1 MYREDIDKK
10 IANAMKSGNEIETL
24 VWRAIKT
31 EFIKFRTSGANVE
44 LTDDKELQ
52 IINKMLQQRKD
63 SFEEYKKAG
72 REDLAISEQK
82 EMELLSSLLPKEPTE
97 EDIDNAIKEFVSSK
111 SETPT
116 MKDMR
121 DVMSFVKTK
130 YPTVNGGIV
139 SKLFKEKYI

>member
-10 IANAMKSGNEIETL
+10 IANAMKSGNETETL

-72 REDLAISEQK
+72 REDLATSEQK

-97 EDIDNAIKEFVSSK
+97 EDVDNAIKEFVSTK

-121 DVMSFVKTK
+121 DVMTFVKVK
-130 YPTVNGGIV
+130 YPTVNGGLV

>member
-10 IANAMKSGNEIETL
+10 IANAMKSGNETETL